1 MQLTQDLIH
10 QGIGYPSMVYG
21 TQGNVT
27 TTNKL
32 PKHHDLG
39 NVHTWWAWVQK
50 EDLECSI

>member
-1 MQLTQDLIH
+1 
-10 QGIGYPSMVYG
+10 MVYG

-32 PKHHDLG
+32 PKNINDLG

-50 EDLECSI
+50 EDLGMQHMIFGLTIVTTS